1 MLQKQLPIGNG
12 CSYTILYHLRRLKK
26 LISLHTG
33 LFHARQLQ
41 FLGTFPGA
49 ISSLRQQPKGMNTKR
64 KEEQRAESLPSKI
77 SCVITLKFQSKMSE
91 NTSDIGQG
99 RKFVCEVLENSLN
112 SHFSSSLPPLLFNT
126 HHECQNINTYVT
138 WIFFFFFDKVV
149 VNKNYQPQATMKLCR

>member
-1 MLQKQLPIGNG
+1 MLQEQLPIGNG

-33 LFHARQLQ
+33 LFHASQLQ

-49 ISSLRQQPKGMNTKR
+49 ISSLRQQPKGMNTLRGKR
-64 KEEQRAESLPSKI
+64 NKEQSLPSKI
-77 SCVITLKFQSKMSE
+77 SCVITLKFHSKMSE

-99 RKFVCEVLENSLN
+99 SKFVCEVLENSLN

-126 HHECQNINTYVT
+126 HHECQNINTSPGG
-138 WIFFFFFDKVV
+138 FFFFLINCQLIKIT
-149 VNKNYQPQATMKLCR
+149 NHKQQ